1 MMKLKFR
8 KIGLGLVAFA
18 AVLVAIPAAQA
29 TSPGDGKYGSIYAV
43 NPFGD
48 VWRDPYGTCIH
59 TPWWSADREA
69 PECGGAIAVVP
80 VTKELTFAAQALF
93 GFDRYDLTPGG
104 MATLDEFVNDLRKP
118 EVESISSILVVGNTD
133 SIGSEQYNQA
143 LSERRAATVANY
155 LVQSGID
162 SSVITARGDG
172 ELNPVAPNTNPDGSD
187 NPEGRAQNRRVDVT
201 VETMEQVLG
210 EQVR

>member
-1 MMKLKFR
+1 MKLKLR

-18 AVLVAIPAAQA
+18 AILVAIPAAQA
-29 TSPGDGKYGSIYAV
+29 ANGGGKFGSIYAV

-59 TPWWSADREA
+59 TPWWAAAKEA

-93 GFDRYDLTPGG
+93 GFDKYDLRPEG
-104 MATLDEFVNDLRKP
+104 MATLDEFVSDLRQP

-133 SIGSEQYNQA
+133 SIGSEQYNMA

-162 SSVITARGDG
+162 SGVITARGDG
-172 ELNPVAPNTNPDGSD
+172 ELSPVAPNTYPDGAD

-210 EQVR
+210 EQVQQ